1 MSILLQNHKIF
12 LEDKKWLGLSK
23 VFDMFHV
30 LEYGNHDFK
39 GTYNYIVSA
48 DARIR
53 IMYNFSKGTPD
64 EQEIA
69 KFIYLA
75 FSRGVKDYNAAY
87 LVFNFEVD
95 MISFLLEV
103 IYKWIQMY
111 HVQIQL
117 DWLKYIFEFL
127 ELYGKNPVR
136 DTYFEQMKGNYI
148 LSVCILEI
156 LYDYKIM
163 VSDLIHDKE
172 YQQLE
177 MKLYTPDE
185 AARLFHLFLDMQ
197 NESER
202 TLVIWIIFM
211 RLDILLSANLLYHR
225 VINNQKMGVVITLE
239 DESVLKN
246 TKDINERLEI
256 FFKYFQD
263 DQFIEMCKNIIPR
276 TSSNN

>member
-1 MSILLQNHKIF
+1 MSIQLEEHKF
-12 LEDKKWLGLSK
+12 LLEDKKWLGLSK

-30 LEYGNHDFK
+30 LEYGNYDFK

-53 IMYNFSKGTPD
+53 VMYNFSRGTPD

-69 KFIYLA
+69 KFIYLG
-75 FSRGVKDYNAAY
+75 FIRGVKDYNAAY

-95 MISFLLEV
+95 MISFQLGV
-103 IYKWIQMY
+103 IYKWIQTY

-117 DWLKYIFEFL
+117 DWLKYILEFL
-127 ELYGKNPVR
+127 ERYGMNPVR
-136 DTYFEQMKGNYI
+136 DTHFEQMKGNYV
-148 LSVCILEI
+148 LSVCVLEI

-172 YQQLE
+172 YQNLE

-185 AARLFHLFLDMQ
+185 AARCFHLFLDMQ

-225 VINNQKMGVVITLE
+225 IINNQRMGVVITLE
-239 DESVLKN
+239 DEETLKN
-246 TKDINERLEI
+246 TKDINERLRV

-263 DQFIEMCKNIIPR
+263 DQFIEMCKNTIPR
-276 TSSNN
+276 TSSSN